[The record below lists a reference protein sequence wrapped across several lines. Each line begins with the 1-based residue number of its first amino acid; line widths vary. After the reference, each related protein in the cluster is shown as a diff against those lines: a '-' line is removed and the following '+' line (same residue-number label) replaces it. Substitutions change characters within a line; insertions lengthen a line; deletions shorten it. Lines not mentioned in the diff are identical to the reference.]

1 MTMCGPEIFGANPVK
16 IKWNV
21 VRGDYASLRVEF
33 LENDET
39 TRFSTTGWTYKA
51 SAYDPKGDTIDELT
65 VVSHNGY
72 VDIKATPEITQYW
85 GTGYTTQ
92 VAELTFDLEVIIDEV
107 TWTPVIG
114 TILVYGDISGSL

>member
-1 MTMCGPEIFGANPVK
+1 MCGPEVFGANPVK

-21 VRGDYASLRVEF
+21 VRGDSASLRVEF
-33 LENDET
+33 LENDEQ
-39 TRFSTTGWTYKA
+39 TRFSTSGWIYKA
-51 SAYDPKGDTIDELT
+51 SAYDPKGDTIDELD

-72 VDIKATPEITQYW
+72 IDIKATPEITQYW

-92 VAELTFDLEVIIDEV
+92 VAELTFDLEVIIDDV

>member
-21 VRGDYASLRVEF
+21 VRGDSASLRVEF
-33 LENDET
+33 LENDEQ
-39 TRFSTTGWTYKA
+39 TRFSTSGWTYKA
-51 SAYDPKGDTIDELT
+51 SAYDPKGDTIDELE

-72 VDIKATPEITQYW
+72 IDIKATPEITQYW

-92 VAELTFDLEVIIDEV
+92 VAELTFDLEVTIDEV

-114 TILVYGDISGSL
+114 TVLVYGDISGSL

>member
-1 MTMCGPEIFGANPVK
+1 MCGPEIFGANPVK

-21 VRGDYASLRVEF
+21 VRGDSASLRVEF
-33 LENDET
+33 LENDEQ
-39 TRFSTTGWTYKA
+39 TRFSTSGWTYKA
-51 SAYDPKGDTIDELT
+51 SAYDPKGDTIDELE

-72 VDIKATPEITQYW
+72 IDIKATPEITQYW

-92 VAELTFDLEVIIDEV
+92 VAELTFDLEVTIDEV

-114 TILVYGDISGSL
+114 TVLVYGDISGSL